1 MTKEVRKAI
10 MIRSKLRN
18 KFLKDKNEQQE
29 MIIGSKHKFIRMTR
43 QQYFSNLDL
52 SSISDNNIIWK
63 TVKQLFSGKI
73 SRRDIISLTE
83 DGQTITE
90 DLQIAEIFNNYFS
103 KAIRSFCN
111 WNVPTGPGI
120 ACYQNSVPTAINKF
134 KNHSSILS
142 INKNIERIECPSFA
156 FNFVSLEE
164 TVKKAKKLRIKKAF
178 WLKPRYQMVKN

>member
-29 MIIGSKHKFIRMTR
+29 MIIGNNHKFILMAR
-43 QQYFSNLDL
+43 QQYFSNLDV
-52 SSISDNNIIWK
+52 SSISDHNIIWK

-111 WNVPTGPGI
+111 
-120 ACYQNSVPTAINKF
+120 
-134 KNHSSILS
+134 
-142 INKNIERIECPSFA
+142 
-156 FNFVSLEE
+156 
-164 TVKKAKKLRIKKAF
+164 
-178 WLKPRYQMVKN
+178 